1 MPLPPLPLAPL
12 LVPGTAEAE
21 VEGVLTPEPGTD
33 APVEPEKPADV
44 AYFIFKYIRLQ
55 IG

>member
-12 LVPGTAEAE
+12 LVPGTAEEE

-33 APVEPEKPADV
+33 APMDPESRPMLHILFSNTSDCN
-44 AYFIFKYIRLQ
+44 
-55 IG
+55 